1 MERRILETV
10 RDTADPFVAQ
20 AEDCLKR
27 LRMDRRTFVKMVG
40 DLQKR
45 HLVEIDEDSGAIRLT
60 EAGNKVLLQQ
70 EGAVGTEPS
79 QSY

>member
-10 RDTADPFVAQ
+10 RDASDPFVAQ

-45 HLVEIDEDSGAIRLT
+45 HLVDIDEDSGAIRLT
-60 EAGNKVLLQQ
+60 EAGNDALLQK
-70 EGAVGTEPS
+70 EDGVETDTS